1 MEAGLTLDGRV
12 WGEGEFQKDKVAR
25 KETPT
30 DSEIKRRRTQERLF
44 DFVRPRGRRPCHV
57 GRNVTI
63 KWRPTPLTS
72 PAVNR
77 LVLIASC

>member
-1 MEAGLTLDGRV
+1 MESELLMRGGGGGSKRQSR
-12 WGEGEFQKDKVAR
+12 QKRNTHGFRNKKA
-25 KETPT
+25 TH
-30 DSEIKRRRTQERLF
+30 ERLF
-44 DFVRPRGRRPCHV
+44 DFVWPRGRRPCHV

-63 KWRPTPLTS
+63 KWRPPPLTS